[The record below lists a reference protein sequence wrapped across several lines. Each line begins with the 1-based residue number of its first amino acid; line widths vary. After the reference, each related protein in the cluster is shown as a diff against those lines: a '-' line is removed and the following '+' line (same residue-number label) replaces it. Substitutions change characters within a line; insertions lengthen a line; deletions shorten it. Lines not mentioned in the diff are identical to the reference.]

1 MDILFSNISV
11 ITMDE
16 RMQVLTDAFVGI
28 EDGKIAWLSKK
39 PPEEKPKKI
48 INGTGMVLMP
58 GLVNCYTDLAQTVLR
73 GFAEDLSQ
81 RDRLEKIY
89 PALEQMDDRAA
100 KASALLGIAQCLR
113 MGITSVSDLGD
124 HADAVAQAAAEA
136 GIKANVAQSMTLLS
150 EEDFDFEENPD
161 CRKLTELKEK
171 WHGYDDGR
179 IVVEAGIQ
187 GEYTSAYPLWEAA
200 SSYAAEEG
208 IGMHL
213 NLSRFDW
220 EKEDCLDRSGLTP
233 AQLLDCHH
241 TFAARTA
248 ANHCCHLE
256 EDDMALL
263 GKRKVTAVVCAETD
277 KKLCA
282 GQADITRMVKAG
294 MNVAFG
300 TGAASESG
308 NMDLLRQARDAA
320 IGAKL
325 SCGDPQLL
333 GAPSVLLMAT
343 VCGAKAQ
350 GRQTQCGM
358 IKLGLDA
365 DLIALDFTQPH
376 LIPAH
381 DLMAS
386 VAWAA
391 SGNDVCMTMVRGN
404 ILYASGTYE
413 TIDLNMLM
421 TELAQHAMPT
431 VFAKKEAETSDEQE

>member
-39 PPEEKPKKI
+39 PPEEKPQKI

-58 GLVNCYTDLAQTVLR
+58 GLINCHTDLAQTVLR
-73 GFAEDLSQ
+73 NYAEDLSQ
-81 RDRLEKIY
+81 TDRLEKIY
-89 PALEQMDDRAA
+89 PAMEQMDERAA

-113 MGITSVSDLGD
+113 MGITSISDLGD
-124 HADAVAQAAAEA
+124 YADSVAQAAADA

-161 CRKLTELKEK
+161 CQKLTKLKET

-179 IVVEAGIQ
+179 ILVDVGLQ
-187 GEYTSAYPLWEAA
+187 GEYTSCYPMWEAA
-200 SSYAAEEG
+200 SSYALEEG
-208 IGMHL
+208 LGMHL

-220 EKEDCLDRSGLTP
+220 ENEDCLDRSGLTP

-248 ANHCCHLE
+248 ANHCCHLTE
-256 EDDMALL
+256 EDAALL
-263 GKRKVTAVVCAETD
+263 GKRKVTAVVGAETD
-277 KKLCA
+277 RKLCA
-282 GQADITRMVKAG
+282 GQADIPQMVKAG

-300 TGAASESG
+300 TGAASEAG
-308 NMDLLRQARDAA
+308 NMDLLRQAREAA
-320 IGAKL
+320 YGAKL
-325 SCGDPQLL
+325 ACGDPQLL
-333 GAPSVLLMAT
+333 AAPSVLLMLA

-350 GRQTQCGM
+350 GRQEQCGM
-358 IKLGLDA
+358 IKLGYDA

-376 LIPAH
+376 LIPSH

-391 SGNDVCMTMVRGN
+391 SGNDVCMTMVRGK
-404 ILYASGTYE
+404 ILYASGAYE

-421 TELAQHAMPT
+421 TELAEHAMPT
-431 VFAKKEAETSDEQE
+431 VFAIKEAATSDE

>member
-28 EDGKIAWLSKK
+28 EDGKIAWLAKK
-39 PPEEKPKKI
+39 PPEGKPQKI
-48 INGTGMVLMP
+48 IDGTGMVLMP

-73 GFAEDLSQ
+73 GFAEDLSH

-89 PALEQMDDRAA
+89 PAAEQMDDRAA
-100 KASALLGIAQCLR
+100 KASALLGVAQCLR

-161 CRKLTELKEK
+161 CRKLTKLKET

-179 IVVEAGIQ
+179 ILVDVGLQ
-187 GEYTSAYPLWEAA
+187 GEYTSAYPMWEAA
-200 SSYAAEEG
+200 SSYASEENLG
-208 IGMHL
+208 LHL

-220 EKEDCLDRSGLTP
+220 ENEDCLDRSGLTP
-233 AQLLDCHH
+233 AQLMDCHH

-248 ANHCCHLE
+248 ANHCGCLSD
-256 EDDMALL
+256 EDAALL

-282 GQADITRMVKAG
+282 GQANIPQMVKAG

-308 NMDLLRQARDAA
+308 SMDLLRQARQAA
-320 IGAKL
+320 IDAKL
-325 SCGDPQLL
+325 ACGDPQLL
-333 GAPSVLLMAT
+333 AAPSVLLMLT

-350 GRQTQCGM
+350 GRELQCGM
-358 IKLGLDA
+358 IKLGCDA

-376 LIPAH
+376 LIPSH
-381 DLMAS
+381 DLMGS
-386 VAWAA
+386 VAWTTT
-391 SGNDVCMTMVRGN
+391 GNDVCMTMVRGK
-404 ILYASGTYE
+404 ILYASGTYP